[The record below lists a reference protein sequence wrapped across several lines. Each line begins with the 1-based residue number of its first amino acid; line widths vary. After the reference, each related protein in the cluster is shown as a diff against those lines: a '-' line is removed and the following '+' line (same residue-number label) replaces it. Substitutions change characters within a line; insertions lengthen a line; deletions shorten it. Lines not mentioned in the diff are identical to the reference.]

1 MIATIRFSI
10 LVIDVEIVQS
20 VQLTAYN
27 LEMFGVFSQKKL
39 LKAQNILMATKLHI
53 FKQWFL
59 HLLEKSFFF
68 LNFLLI
74 DWSEC
79 WKGFLLTQPFRISNG
94 PSHCLIPHCV
104 FFSES

>member
-39 LKAQNILMATKLHI
+39 LKAQNILMVTKLHS

-68 LNFLLI
+68 
-74 DWSEC
+74 
-79 WKGFLLTQPFRISNG
+79 P
-94 PSHCLIPHCV
+94 
-104 FFSES
+104 

>member
-1 MIATIRFSI
+1 MKAVVVEFFFVMIATIRFSI

-39 LKAQNILMATKLHI
+39 LKAQNILMATKLPVHI
-53 FKQWFL
+53 LKQWFL

-74 DWSEC
+74 D
-79 WKGFLLTQPFRISNG
+79 
-94 PSHCLIPHCV
+94 
-104 FFSES
+104 